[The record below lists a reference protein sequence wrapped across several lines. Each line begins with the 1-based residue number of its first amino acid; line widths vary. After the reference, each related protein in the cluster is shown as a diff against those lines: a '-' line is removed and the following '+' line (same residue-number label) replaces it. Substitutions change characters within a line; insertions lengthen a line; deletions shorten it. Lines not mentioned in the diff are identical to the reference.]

1 VDPFSRIIIDAFRNP
16 ACYPHPIGEVTIV
29 ETHISWVILTGQYA
43 YKIKK
48 SVSFS
53 FVDFSTL
60 EQRRWFCEEEVRLNR
75 RLAPKVYL
83 GVVPLTGSPLAP
95 RIEGAGPPFEFAVKM
110 QQFSS
115 GQEVYNILAS
125 KEQSEVF
132 ISKLAHCIAQ
142 FHTQIEKI
150 GEESCYA
157 NPDMIWRSVGEC
169 VDEISLH
176 LLTQNTQEWLIQ
188 INRWLQEEWRRLYD
202 DFLQRKQ
209 SGYVRECHGDL
220 HLANIAVFQGNVCV
234 FDALEFEPR
243 LRWIDVM
250 SEVAFLVMDLQKN
263 GRRDL
268 AFLFLNG
275 YLEETGD
282 YAGLAVFRFYQVYRA
297 LVRAKVAGLRVEQL
311 DKGSGEWER
320 TRQEM
325 IDYLEL
331 SYRWLKP
338 SSPFLIMMH
347 GVSGTGKTT
356 VSAEVVKA
364 LGAIRIRS
372 DVERKRLGVR
382 KREAERDE
390 ECVTD
395 LYSSTMTQAT
405 YDLLRDLANT
415 ILRAGYSV
423 VVDATFL
430 RTSQR
435 APFLLLVQGL
445 QRSFV
450 ILDVWAP
457 QQVLVHR
464 IERRTQKANDASDA
478 TLGVLQQ
485 QQEIGNSFTEGESL
499 NVFRVDSTNA
509 HSLQLVLEKISE
521 KLMPTLLIV
530 IGYEMA
536 FRSHVFLFSY
546 LPI

>member
-1 VDPFSRIIIDAFRNP
+1 VDSFSRTMIDAFRNP
-16 ACYPHPIGEVTIV
+16 ACYSHPISEVSIV

-48 SVSFS
+48 PVAFS

-60 EQRRWFCEEEVRLNR
+60 EKRRWFCEEEVRLNR
-75 RLAPKVYL
+75 RLAPEVYL
-83 GVVPLTGSPLAP
+83 GVVPLTGSPVAP
-95 RIEGAGPPFEFAVKM
+95 LVDGQGPPFEFAVKM

-115 GQEVYNILAS
+115 GREVHNILAS
-125 KEQSEVF
+125 KEKSEAF
-132 ISKLAHCIAQ
+132 ISQLADRIAQ
-142 FHTQIEKI
+142 FHSRIEQAE
-150 GEESCYA
+150 GHSAYA
-157 NPDMIWRSVGEC
+157 NPGMVWRAVREC
-169 VDEISLH
+169 VEEIPRN
-176 LLTQNTQEWLIQ
+176 LLTQNSREYLTQIYT
-188 INRWLQEEWRRLYD
+188 WLQEEWRRLHKV
-202 DFLQRKQ
+202 FRQRKQ
-209 SGYVRECHGDL
+209 SGHVRECHGDL
-220 HLANIAVFQGNVCV
+220 HLANIAVFEGNVCV

-311 DKGSGEWER
+311 DKGSEEWER

-331 SYRWLKP
+331 SYRLLKP

-382 KREAERDE
+382 KMEAERDE

-445 QRSFV
+445 QRSLV

-457 QQVLVHR
+457 QQVLVYR
-464 IERRTQKANDASDA
+464 IERRTQKAHDASDA

-485 QQEIGNSFTEGESL
+485 QQEIGDSFTEGESL

-509 HSLQLVLEKISE
+509 HSLQLVLKKISE
-521 KLMPTLLIV
+521 KLMPPFLTV
-530 IGYEMA
+530 MGYEMA